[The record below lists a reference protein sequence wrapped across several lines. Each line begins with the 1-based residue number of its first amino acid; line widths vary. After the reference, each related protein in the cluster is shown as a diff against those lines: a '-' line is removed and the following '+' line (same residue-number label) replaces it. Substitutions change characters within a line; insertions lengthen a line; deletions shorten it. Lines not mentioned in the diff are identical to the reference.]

1 MNKHKKNISIA
12 IPTYNSS
19 AYLNLLIKQLGKSGV
34 VNEIVISDDGS
45 LSSEIKNIKVII
57 SKNKNYFPKINF
69 KILENTKRS
78 GPFINKY
85 LCIENCNNDLVYQ
98 IDSDNLPMLNF
109 DKFVK
114 NTLIPNFEKE
124 NIYYPSKI
132 FQFRKYNYLSIP
144 ASYLFQ
150 GTKYKVILKNKSY
163 EFTKDIIQNSIKHG
177 TQITDDKNRRWLLN
191 IGNYFVDKNIFI
203 DSMKEG
209 LNFTKEQLFAA
220 DQFLVS
226 YLWLKYNKSI
236 KVMKNHYHFHRK
248 RTDSI
253 SFEEKDRT
261 GKNFEIVENMILDLV

>member
-132 FQFRKYNYLSIP
+132 FQFRNYNYLSIP
-144 ASYLFQ
+144 ASYFFQ

-163 EFTKDIIQNSIKHG
+163 EFTREIIQNSIKHG
-177 TQITDDKNRRWLLN
+177 TQITDDKNRR
-191 IGNYFVDKNIFI
+191 
-203 DSMKEG
+203 
-209 LNFTKEQLFAA
+209 
-220 DQFLVS
+220 
-226 YLWLKYNKSI
+226 
-236 KVMKNHYHFHRK
+236 
-248 RTDSI
+248 
-253 SFEEKDRT
+253 
-261 GKNFEIVENMILDLV
+261 

>member
-1 MNKHKKNISIA
+1 MNIHKKNISIA

-19 AYLNLLIKQLGKSGV
+19 AYLNLLIKQLGKSSV
-34 VNEIVISDDGS
+34 INEIVISDDGS
-45 LSSEIKNIKVII
+45 ESSEIKNIKIII
-57 SKNKNYFPKINF
+57 SKSKNYFPNIKF
-69 KILENTKRS
+69 KFLENTKRS

-85 LCIENCNNDLVYQ
+85 LCIENCNNDIVYQ

-114 NTLIPNFEKE
+114 NNLIPNFEKE

-132 FQFRKYNYLSIP
+132 FQFRNYNYLSIP
-144 ASYLFQ
+144 ASYFFQ

-163 EFTKDIIQNSIKHG
+163 EFTREIIQNSIKHG

-209 LNFTKEQLFAA
+209 FNFTKEQLFAA

-226 YLWLKYNKSI
+226 YLWLKNNNSI

>member
-19 AYLNLLIKQLGKSGV
+19 AYLNLLIKQLGKSSV
-34 VNEIVISDDGS
+34 INEIVISDDGS
-45 LSSEIKNIKVII
+45 ESSEIKNIKIII
-57 SKNKNYFPKINF
+57 SNNKNYFPKINF

-85 LCIENCNNDLVYQ
+85 LCIENCNNDIVYQ

-109 DKFVK
+109 DNFVI
-114 NTLIPNFEKE
+114 NNLIPNFEKE

-132 FQFRKYNYLSIP
+132 YQFRKYNYLSIP

-150 GTKYKVILKNKSY
+150 GTKYKVTLKNKSY
-163 EFTKDIIQNSIKHG
+163 EFTKEIIQSSIKHG
-177 TQITDDKNRRWLLN
+177 VQITDDKNRRWLLN

-209 LNFTKEQLFAA
+209 FNFTKEQLFAA

-226 YLWLKYNKSI
+226 YLWLKNNNNI

-248 RTDSI
+248 RNDSI

-261 GKNFEIVENMILDLV
+261 GKNFEIVESMILDLV